1 MKYLIILL
9 SILLSS
15 PVFAQVDFRKEYYPT
30 INRAEMAITKDDY
43 QTAFTEYQTAFS
55 AVKTPLARDI
65 FNAVACKFLLN
76 DFEGAKPLL
85 LKLAKK
91 GIPVTTLEKKEVFLM
106 DNIKSQWNSFKF
118 LYEQIQSMQEEQ
130 VSVDLLE
137 KMQIFDDAYDSLKAN
152 TLAFYVDESGKQR
165 ILISKDLRN
174 NKLNNTLTPEEAKLK
189 NMINGNV
196 SYELF
201 NKAQRAL
208 VDFVIENGF
217 VSEENMF
224 VVSSDF
230 LRNYYAWSIDKY
242 RFRMNFRFDGGYS
255 VEDKPFSVI
264 SDEKKKEFDF
274 KILES
279 VSQGKF
285 HRDLALKLLF
295 GYKADNKLLF
305 TKINIEN
312 IENCSLELKEK
323 TYSLFYYK
331 KTGQTLD
338 DESQRT
344 LEELLYGESN
354 LIFEKAKY
362 KILKNSYFSMSSDAQ
377 MEETTVPNCDI
388 AKQIIEKA
396 TIIKE

>member
-1 MKYLIILL
+1 MKYLFILL
-9 SILLSS
+9 TIVLTS
-15 PVFAQVDFRKEYYPT
+15 PLFAQADFRKEYYPK

-43 QTAFTEYQTAFS
+43 QAAFSEYQSAFS

-76 DFEGAKPLL
+76 DFEGAKPFL

-91 GIPVTTLEKKEVFLM
+91 GISVSSLEEKEVFKF
-106 DNIKSQWNSFKF
+106 DNIKNQWNDYKF
-118 LYEQIQSMQEEQ
+118 SYEQIQSMQNEEIAP
-130 VSVDLLE
+130 DLLE
-137 KMQIFDDAYDSLKAN
+137 KMSVFDDKYDSLKAKK
-152 TLAFYVDESGKQR
+152 LAFYVDQSGKQG

-174 NKLNNTLTPEEAKLK
+174 KKVENGLTPEQATSSE
-189 NMINGNV
+189 MISGNV
-196 SYELF
+196 SNKLYT
-201 NKAQRAL
+201 KAQIAL

-217 VSEENMF
+217 VSEEKML
-224 VVSSDF
+224 VESSGF
-230 LRNYYAWSIDKY
+230 LRNHYARNIDEYK
-242 RFRMNFRFDGGYS
+242 FRMNFPSDGGYFT
-255 VEDKPFSVI
+255 DFKPFSAI
-264 SDEKKKEFDF
+264 SDEKKKEFDH

-279 VSQGKF
+279 VGQGKI

-295 GYKADNKLLF
+295 GYKTNNNLQF

-331 KTGQTLD
+331 KTGHKLD

-344 LEELLYGESN
+344 LEELQYGDSN

-362 KILKNSYFSMSSDAQ
+362 KILENSYFSMSSDAQ
-377 MEETTVPNCDI
+377 MEETTVPNCEV
-388 AKQIIEKA
+388 AKQFIDKA
-396 TIIKE
+396 NAIKE